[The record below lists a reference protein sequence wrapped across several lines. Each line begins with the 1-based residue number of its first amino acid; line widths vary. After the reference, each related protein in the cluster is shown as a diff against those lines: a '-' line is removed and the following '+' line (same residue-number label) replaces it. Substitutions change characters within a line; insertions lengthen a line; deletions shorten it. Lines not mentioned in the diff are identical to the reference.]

1 MRSYILSIISN
12 KYFIAFAAVIIWL
25 LFFERHS
32 VIQQWKVNSGL
43 KELKKDKAFYEKEI
57 YRDSIS
63 IEEIKNDPEA
73 LERLAR
79 EKYYM
84 KKENEVIFIIEEKVE
99 D

>member
-1 MRSYILSIISN
+1 MRSYILSILKN
-12 KYFIAFAAVIIWL
+12 KFFIAFAAVMVWL
-25 LFFERHS
+25 IFFEHNS
-32 VIQQWKVNSGL
+32 IIHQWRTNRSIR
-43 KELKKDKAFYEKEI
+43 ELKKEKAFYKREI
-57 YRDSIS
+57 YKDSIA

-84 KKENEVIFIIEEKVE
+84 KKEGEYIYIIEGIE

>member
-1 MRSYILSIISN
+1 MRSKIFSIIRN

-32 VIQQWKVNSGL
+32 FVQQWRINKGL
-43 KELKKDKAFYEKEI
+43 REFKKEKAFYEKEI
-57 YRDSIS
+57 YKDSTAIDE
-63 IEEIKNDPEA
+63 IENDVEA
-73 LERLAR
+73 LEKLAR

-84 KKENEVIFIIEEKVE
+84 KKEEEDIFIIEETE